1 MSTEVEQHEVGK
13 EVQHEAKQNR
23 HERARQQID
32 VRQKSMRA
40 GIAASLLALVGLSAW
55 LLA

>member
-1 MSTEVEQHEVGK
+1 MNTEVQQHQVSK
-13 EVQHEAKQNR
+13 EAKHDGNR

-32 VRQKSMRA
+32 HHGASMRTGIVA
-40 GIAASLLALVGLSAW
+40 GLLALVGLSAW